1 MTINS
6 SRIYFANMEDLLNNQ
21 EHKELRVG
29 FRDPKTYQSNS
40 VRQSRLS
47 IYFKKPRQTKMVSC
61 C

>member
-1 MTINS
+1 
-6 SRIYFANMEDLLNNQ
+6 MEDLPNNQ

-47 IYFKKPRQTKMVSC
+47 IFFKKPRQTKMASC